1 MSRVIKWS
9 IAALVALAYHGSA
22 QAAGTPAPPAQSGAA
37 SNPGA
42 KDTIEQIHNINVK
55 MIEWGKLAAEKA
67 TTPNLKEY
75 GRRIQTEHERLERE
89 LAQMAQQRGIT
100 LTPADQLFSQDKAH
114 SESLEFLR
122 GKSGL
127 DFDKT
132 FIDAVATERERRVP
146 ELKQL
151 RDKTPGTDA
160 ELKKW
165 VDEMEVLMEKT
176 RNEARNVRQAVNEQ
190 VQQQQRQGRKP

>member
-1 MSRVIKWS
+1 MSRLIKWS
-9 IAALVALAYHGSA
+9 IVAALVLAFQGSA
-22 QAAGTPAPPAQSGAA
+22 QAAGTPTSPAQSGAA

-42 KDTIEQIHNINVK
+42 KHTIDQIHGINVK

-67 TTPNLKEY
+67 TTPNLKEF
-75 GRRIQTEHERLERE
+75 GQRIQTEHERLERE
-89 LAQMAQQRGIT
+89 LAQMAQQRGIA
-100 LTPADQLFSQDKAH
+100 LTPPDQVFAADPGHTGTLKN
-114 SESLEFLR
+114 LEAQ
-122 GKSGL
+122 SGL

-132 FIDAVATERERRVP
+132 FIDIVTAEREKRVP

-151 RDKTPGTDA
+151 RDATPGTDA

-176 RNEARNVRQAVNEQ
+176 RNEARNVRQAVNQ
-190 VQQQQRQGRKP
+190 QAQQQQRQGRKP